1 MHERGYVAIS
11 SFLLT
16 VSEFTHKKKIAK
28 HLFCNLHVLI
38 FLLDYQDSN
47 LEKQDQNLL
56 CYHYTIVQSIHR
68 STAPILTVQRY
79 VFFHSQQ
86 TFSRFFSSIFCL
98 PPYLKRFCIF
108 FFVGR
113 IKPSIFA
120 LCFTKTMSNKL

>member
-56 CYHYTIVQSIHR
+56 CYHYTIVQSFIRTTR
-68 STAPILTVQRY
+68 SDFDDAKILLFFISTNFFD
-79 VFFHSQQ
+79 VFFY
-86 TFSRFFSSIFCL
+86 IFQL
-98 PPYLKRFCIF
+98 FLFYPRLF
-108 FFVGR
+108 
-113 IKPSIFA
+113 
-120 LCFTKTMSNKL
+120 N